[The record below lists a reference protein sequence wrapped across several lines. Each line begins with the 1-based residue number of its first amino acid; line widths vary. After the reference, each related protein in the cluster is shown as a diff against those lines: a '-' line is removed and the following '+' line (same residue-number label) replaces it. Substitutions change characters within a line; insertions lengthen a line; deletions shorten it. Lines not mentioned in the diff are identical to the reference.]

1 MLFNAQLVDSQL
13 YKALY
18 SKFPLSSNET
28 HQIKRYFFLEK
39 TTTYQVQSLT
49 RQMNKPIRNPAI
61 IKVPPKDSHRVEK
74 VFNSGQDH
82 IFRWWDELSD
92 AQLEELIKQI
102 GAIDFSLLQEL
113 IASHI
118 KVEVRCNVPL
128 HIEPPDVIP
137 VPKTAAQTQ
146 AANKA
151 KTIGEEALREGK
163 VAVLSVAGGAGTRL
177 GAGAPKGTLPI
188 GPITGKSLFQLHA
201 EKILAISKRYKSEI
215 PWYIMTSEANHE
227 QTKKFFKDK
236 NYFNMNP
243 SDVTFFTQGM
253 LPVVDLNGRLIMDA
267 KDHIAMTPNGHGG
280 TLLALKEKEILADMK
295 KRGIE
300 YIFYFQVD
308 NALIK
313 IADPTFIGYHILE
326 HAEMSSKVTP
336 KCSPE
341 EKVGI
346 LGYADGKLGVIEYS
360 NLSHEDMHATNQDGS
375 LRYNAGNLA
384 IHMLNV
390 EFVEKLN
397 KEEFRLPYHK
407 ALKRVP
413 SLNDSGELVK
423 PEGVK
428 FETFIFDALERS
440 ENSVVMEVVRE
451 DEFAP
456 IKNEKGDDS
465 PATARQ
471 AMVNMFGRW
480 LNKAGVKNI
489 PLDVD
494 GVIEISPLYA
504 LDAEELKS
512 KLPKNTVFRGRLEL

>member
-1 MLFNAQLVDSQL
+1 
-13 YKALY
+13 
-18 SKFPLSSNET
+18 
-28 HQIKRYFFLEK
+28 
-39 TTTYQVQSLT
+39 
-49 RQMNKPIRNPAI
+49 MNKPIKNPAI
-61 IKVPPKDSHRVEK
+61 IKVHPKDSHCVEK
-74 VFNSGQDH
+74 VFSSGQEH
-82 IFRWWDELSD
+82 IFRWWGELSD
-92 AQLEELIKQI
+92 TQRKELIKQVSI
-102 GAIDFSLLQEL
+102 IDFSLLQEL
-113 IASHI
+113 IDSHI
-118 KVEVRCNVPL
+118 KVGARCNVPL
-128 HIEPPDVIP
+128 HGLIEPPDVVPIP
-137 VPKTAAQTQ
+137 KSTAQLK
-146 AANKA
+146 AASEA
-151 KTIGEEALREGK
+151 KTIGEEALCEGK
-163 VAVLSVAGGAGTRL
+163 VAVLTVAGGAGTRL

-188 GPITGKSLFQLHA
+188 GPITDKSLFQLHA
-201 EKILAISKRYKSEI
+201 EKISAMGKRYKREI
-215 PWYIMTSEANHE
+215 PWFIMTSEANNE
-227 QTKKFFKDK
+227 QTKKFFQD
-236 NYFNMNP
+236 NRFFNLKP

-280 TLLALKEKEILADMK
+280 TILALKEKEILADMK
-295 KRGIE
+295 KCGIE

-308 NALIK
+308 NPLIK

-326 HAEMSSKVTP
+326 HAEMSSKVAP
-336 KCSPE
+336 KRSPE
-341 EKVGI
+341 EKVGV
-346 LGYADGKLGVIEYS
+346 LGYIDGKLGVIEYS
-360 NLSHEDMHATNQDGS
+360 NMSPEDKHDRNQDGS

-428 FETFIFDALERS
+428 FETFIFDALQRTK
-440 ENSVVMEVVRE
+440 NSVVMEVVRE

-456 IKNEKGDDS
+456 IKNAEGDDS

-471 AMVNMFGRW
+471 AMINMFGRW
-480 LNKAGVKNI
+480 LNEAGVKNI

-504 LDAEELKS
+504 LDVEELKS
-512 KLPKNTVFRGRLEL
+512 KFPKDTVFDGRLEL